1 MIVTMHQPNYLPYL
15 GFFHKAAHAEL
26 FVSYDIAQFTRRD
39 FHNRNKVKTSAG
51 ATWMTV
57 PVKKAWRSPIKD
69 IEIENSR
76 DWGQHHL
83 NTLKSCYYHAPYF
96 KDYLPYFE
104 DIYSRRWE
112 KLVDLN
118 EEIIRHFLKI
128 LFSQDKIISA
138 RDLDVPDGLDP
149 TERITWIMRAV
160 GASTFISGSFG
171 REYLDEGRF
180 TDVKLVYQDFH
191 HPTYDQQYPGFIPN
205 LSFIDC
211 LLNMGEDWLRKKLRE

>member
-1 MIVTMHQPNYLPYL
+1 MHQPNYLPYL

-26 FVSYDIAQFTRRD
+26 FVSYDIVQFTRRD

-57 PVKKAWRSPIKD
+57 PVKKAWRMPIKD

-83 NTLKSCYYHAPYF
+83 NTLKTCYFHAPYF

-104 DIYSRRWE
+104 DIYSRKWE

-118 EEIIRHFLKI
+118 EEIISHFLKI
-128 LFSQDKIISA
+128 LFSHKKIIST
-138 RDLDVPDGLDP
+138 RDLNVPEGLDS
-149 TERITWIMRAV
+149 TERIIWIMNAV
-160 GASTFISGSFG
+160 GASTFISGAFG
-171 REYLDEGRF
+171 REYLVEEKF
-180 TDVKLVYQDFH
+180 TDVKLEYQEFQ
-191 HPTYDQQYPGFIPN
+191 HPTYTQQLGEFIPN

-211 LLNMGEDWLRKKLRE
+211 LFNMGEDWMKKALRE